1 MCQNEVSV
9 EELIEFYKI
18 ANEYDYD
25 SIFGFH
31 SCDDII
37 LFKWWNDS
45 ELWLSQKHM
54 DTIRWK
60 DAKFCLGDA
69 GSVSYSKE
77 FEFDSLLD
85 LIEASAKEI
94 KSHS

>member
-1 MCQNEVSV
+1 MT
-9 EELIEFYKI
+9 LKLYK
-18 ANEYDYD
+18 
-25 SIFGFH
+25 
-31 SCDDII
+31 
-37 LFKWWNDS
+37 WRNDR

-54 DTIRWK
+54 GTIRWK
-60 DAKFCLGDA
+60 DGKFCLGDA

-85 LIEASAKEI
+85 LIEASVKEI